1 MSSVRAC
8 RGGYNSISPL
18 IDKFPNW
25 HEEEKK
31 DFLKCLRNSCSITS
45 SSLPLVFFSFF
56 RVPPPPP
63 PLHEFAF
70 AAHHS
75 DKQHNYCS
83 RLKEKSNAYF
93 ETQSA
98 GSGIFLEPPVESE
111 LHEN

>member
-1 MSSVRAC
+1 MFEKQLFNYFFFPSSR
-8 RGGYNSISPL
+8 L
-18 IDKFPNW
+18 F
-25 HEEEKK
+25 
-31 DFLKCLRNSCSITS
+31 FLLPRS
-45 SSLPLVFFSFF
+45 SSS
-56 RVPPPPP
+56 